1 MITIGE
7 IRETLLLMAS
17 IAARNLQLALK
28 ALIERNDALA
38 QSVIKGDEDLD
49 TLEIK
54 IDDQIIT
61 FIATHSPVAIDC
73 RLALVASKISSD
85 LERIGDQA
93 VTISRI
99 ALQLNEKPPLKSFFN
114 IDKMAEI
121 ARKMY
126 QEAIDSF
133 ISGNPKETLSVVRED
148 KIVDRMNKELF
159 STLVKIM
166 REDPDA
172 IPQGLNL
179 MLVARAI
186 ERAADH
192 AKNIAE
198 EVYYLYRAKDIRHKT
213 SHINVK
219 KATGEES

>member
-1 MITIGE
+1 MITIE
-7 IRETLLLMAS
+7 QIRETLLLMAS

-28 ALIERNDALA
+28 ALIERNDELA
-38 QSVIKGDEDLD
+38 KNVIKGDEDLD
-49 TLEIK
+49 SLEVK

-99 ALQLNEKPPLKSFFN
+99 ALQLNEKPPLKSYFN

-121 ARKMY
+121 TRKMY

-133 ISGNPKETLSVVRED
+133 ISGNPRETLSVVRED

-159 STLVKIM
+159 GSLVKIM

-172 IPQGLNL
+172 IPLGLNL
-179 MLVARAI
+179 MLVSRAI

-213 SHINVK
+213 SLINVK
-219 KATGEES
+219 KVIDETP